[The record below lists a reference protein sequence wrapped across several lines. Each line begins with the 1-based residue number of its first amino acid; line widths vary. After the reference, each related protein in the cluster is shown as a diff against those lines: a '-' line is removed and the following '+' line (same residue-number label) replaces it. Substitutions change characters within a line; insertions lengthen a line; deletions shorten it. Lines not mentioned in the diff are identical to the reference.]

1 MPPEHVASARTMNNL
16 TGTSILALSAL
27 LAALPSC
34 QSYYGQTISRQTDGL
49 TLLNAA
55 LGNVHDKTSADAAA
69 IEVDRYG
76 TLLMQDVRGLLA
88 HGKPNLL
95 ELYLLKNSYQD
106 SNLKPMAKQTLA
118 QLFRLYGQGFYG
130 SAALRQSFVNQLTK
144 L

>member
-1 MPPEHVASARTMNNL
+1 MNHL
-16 TGTSILALSAL
+16 TGTAILSLAAL

-34 QSYYGQTISRQTDGL
+34 QSYYGQTIARQTDGL
-49 TLLNAA
+49 TLLNDA
-55 LGNVHDKTSADAAA
+55 LSNVNDKATADAAA
-69 IEVDRYG
+69 LEVDRYG
-76 TLLMQDVRGLLA
+76 TLLMQDIRGLLA

-106 SNLKPMAKQTLA
+106 SNLKPMAKATLA